1 MGNIMEHDLQKK
13 QELELWNM
21 VSSGKPR
28 QGAKTPSRT
37 PQRMKQ
43 EVPNRNYQTISRS
56 KKTAQAV
63 RRKKARKRRIRFYR
77 LMAIIRIILCL
88 IGAHTVADTIYGW
101 VHKPPEK
108 EEAVVQVVSLPAQN
122 DEIAFEEHDI
132 TLMAVGD
139 NLLHMGIVNAG
150 KQSDGSR
157 NYDFLFDGI
166 GAFLEKAD
174 IKIINQETI
183 FGGNELDFHG
193 YPKFNSPTEAGDTI
207 AGAGFNV
214 VLQATNHTADQ
225 GMSGMENCIDF
236 WKTHPEVLVTGIHEP
251 LTEETYKNRIPLL
264 KVGDDTFAILNY
276 TYGANGESISSS
288 IKDRMNMLCDV
299 DESNGRIDFETLNKQ
314 VLLDISE
321 AKTLADIVI
330 VCPHWGTEYSTT
342 PSSTQEKF
350 AMQMT
355 EAGADIIIGTHPHV
369 VQPVKWIEATNGNRA
384 LCYYS
389 LGNYVSTQKNGQS
402 MLEGMA
408 WITFHVTKDGISVSE
423 DQTGIIPLVCHYTSN
438 PTRFKQVYL
447 LENYTEELAS
457 SHGIISYGGI
467 SFHLDDCLKWSDE
480 ILGDWVLSA
489 DEVLSP

>member
-1 MGNIMEHDLQKK
+1 MEHDLQKK
-13 QELELWNM
+13 QELELWDI
-21 VSSGKPR
+21 VSRGKPK
-28 QGAKTPSRT
+28 QGQKTPGRS

-43 EVPNRNYQTISRS
+43 GVPDRNYRTISRS
-56 KKTAQAV
+56 PKTPQAS
-63 RRKKARKRRIRFYR
+63 RRKKARKRRMRFYKI
-77 LMAIIRIILCL
+77 MAIIRIILCL
-88 IGAHTVADTIYGW
+88 IGAHTVADTICGW
-101 VHKPPEK
+101 VHKPDK
-108 EEAVVQVVSLPAQN
+108 EEAIVQRTSLPAQN
-122 DEIAFEEHDI
+122 DEIAFEEYDI

-166 GAFLEKAD
+166 SAFLEKAD
-174 IKIINQETI
+174 VKIINQETI

-193 YPKFNSPTEAGDTI
+193 YPKFNSPTEAGDAI

-214 VLQATNHTADQ
+214 VLQATNHTANQ

-251 LTEETYKNRIPLL
+251 FTEETYKSRIPLL
-264 KVGDDTFAILNY
+264 NVGDYTFAILNY

-299 DESNGRIDFETLNKQ
+299 DESNGRIDFETLNQQ

-350 AMQMT
+350 AAQMT

-369 VQPVKWIEATNGNRA
+369 VQPVKWIEAVNGNRA

-402 MLEGMA
+402 MLEGLA
-408 WITFHVTKDGISVSE
+408 WIT
-423 DQTGIIPLVCHYTSN
+423 
-438 PTRFKQVYL
+438 
-447 LENYTEELAS
+447 
-457 SHGIISYGGI
+457 

-480 ILGDWVLSA
+480 ILGDWVFSA

>member
-1 MGNIMEHDLQKK
+1 MEHDLQKK

-63 RRKKARKRRIRFYR
+63 RRKKARNRRIRFYR
-77 LMAIIRIILCL
+77 LMTIIRIILCL

-132 TLMAVGD
+132 TIMAVGD

-183 FGGNELDFHG
+183 FGGNDLDFHG
-193 YPKFNSPTEAGDTI
+193 YPKFISPTEAGDAI

-225 GMSGMENCIDF
+225 GMSG
-236 WKTHPEVLVTGIHEP
+236 
-251 LTEETYKNRIPLL
+251 
-264 KVGDDTFAILNY
+264 
-276 TYGANGESISSS
+276 
-288 IKDRMNMLCDV
+288 
-299 DESNGRIDFETLNKQ
+299 
-314 VLLDISE
+314 
-321 AKTLADIVI
+321 
-330 VCPHWGTEYSTT
+330 
-342 PSSTQEKF
+342 
-350 AMQMT
+350 
-355 EAGADIIIGTHPHV
+355 
-369 VQPVKWIEATNGNRA
+369 
-384 LCYYS
+384 
-389 LGNYVSTQKNGQS
+389 
-402 MLEGMA
+402 
-408 WITFHVTKDGISVSE
+408 
-423 DQTGIIPLVCHYTSN
+423 
-438 PTRFKQVYL
+438 
-447 LENYTEELAS
+447 
-457 SHGIISYGGI
+457 I
-467 SFHLDDCLKWSDE
+467 SFHLDNCLKWSDE

-489 DEVLSP
+489 DEVLSPESMIISSIKLQL